1 LHSASRRPVSTVSA
15 CRALSSPGP
24 APRHCS
30 RRPTCCATGDCA
42 GIAAA
47 RRASVRRRSRSPIPA
62 KTSSR
67 TRVLKA
73 LALMA
78 ALLGGCAG
86 IPDRLDAFADA
97 GREFAVVHPAL
108 TGAALIDA
116 PAALRKP
123 QHLRVMCN
131 PHSRLGSTP
140 PPLAWVSAALPP

>member
-1 LHSASRRPVSTVSA
+1 
-15 CRALSSPGP
+15 
-24 APRHCS
+24 
-30 RRPTCCATGDCA
+30 RRPTCCATGDSA

-67 TRVLKA
+67 TRALKA

-97 GREFAVVHPAL
+97 GREFAIGHPAL
-108 TGAALIDA
+108 PGAALI
-116 PAALRKP
+116 AAGAAVRQA
-123 QHLRVMCN
+123 QHA
-131 PHSRLGSTP
+131 G
-140 PPLAWVSAALPP
+140 VSSGR